1 MILADVLLPSFYL
14 TAGLAALFPS
24 FLFAV
29 FSESYVISKLLHLP
43 FGRSFRLSIGA
54 NIVSG
59 IIGGCLFFFVPINLS
74 GNADRNDL
82 YAYVHQFFAASLIAY
97 GVYYAFSVF
106 IEWLYGID
114 WKRKNQPNI
123 LKTDLLKS
131 FIAANIVS
139 YVVLVPIHY
148 YFHSPGH
155 QVHSVTQDTAW
166 AIQPP
171 ADVLY
176 LDKDTQNLWTV
187 KTDGSGNRPL
197 VPHPMKQ
204 YLVSADLEQVVFFSE
219 GKQLFHYNTA
229 NGVLRKLWESERYSF
244 SSAIYGNWGEIN
256 SIEYIAISP
265 SGTKVAWVLPVKDG
279 SGGPNGH
286 WETDF
291 WKLSV
296 YDLTTEKKL
305 CLDYRA
311 KGSVIA
317 WSRNEEAIYIR
328 CLPIQDSNVPGIQG
342 IAKFVIS
349 KDRIEIESSIDG
361 NSLDFFETY
370 GRFGRRETS
379 GGKITIHRNTDS
391 CGTLNVSTPFIFHLS
406 IGSYITITRGD
417 ESVFSFSNT
426 PFYAPLSEGLIH
438 EPSFV
443 QEGKECLFESE
454 PDIYLIDIAG
464 RKVGKLIEGKDYIV
478 LTQSYQQGFN
488 FMKKR

>member
-14 TAGLAALFPS
+14 TAGLAALVPS

-29 FSESYVISKLLHLP
+29 LSESYVISKLLHLP
-43 FGRSFRLSIGA
+43 FWRSFRLSIGA

-74 GNADRNDL
+74 GSADRNDL
-82 YAYVHQFFAASLIAY
+82 YAHVHQFFAASLIAY

-123 LKTDLLKS
+123 LKKDLLKAL
-131 FIAANIVS
+131 IAANIVS
-139 YVVLVPIHY
+139 YLVLVPIHY
-148 YFHSPGH
+148 YFHSPWR
-155 QVHSVTQDTAW
+155 QVRSVTQDTVW
-166 AIQPP
+166 ATQPP

-176 LDKDTQNLWTV
+176 LDKDAQNLWTI
-187 KTDGSGNRPL
+187 KSDGSGNRLL

-229 NGVLRKLWESERYSF
+229 DGVLTKLWESERYSF

-256 SIEYIAISP
+256 TIENIAISP

-279 SGGPNGH
+279 SGGPHGH

-296 YDLTTEKKL
+296 YDLTTDKKL

-328 CLPIQDSNVPGIQG
+328 CPPIQDSDVPGIQG
-342 IAKFVIS
+342 IAKFVMSNEQIGIDSSVDGS
-349 KDRIEIESSIDG
+349 KLEFS
-361 NSLDFFETY
+361 NTY
-370 GRFGRRETS
+370 GRFGWREFS

-391 CGTLNVSTPFIFHLS
+391 YGSLNVSTPFFFHLS

-417 ESVFSFSNT
+417 ESILSFSNT
-426 PFYAPLSEGLIH
+426 PFYAPMSKGWIH
-438 EPSFV
+438 DPSFV
-443 QEGKECLFESE
+443 QEG
-454 PDIYLIDIAG
+454 
-464 RKVGKLIEGKDYIV
+464 
-478 LTQSYQQGFN
+478 
-488 FMKKR
+488 